1 MHSMAVYLCLD
12 SSLYITLCSV
22 FGDKETAK
30 GEEETVPTMLKHV
43 KKYYIKDRFKTG
55 HCWLWIRVAEHGCS
69 RRTSELI

>member
-55 HCWLWIRVAEHGCS
+55 HC
-69 RRTSELI
+69 